1 MTDSVVPAVSC
12 RIPQEKDSFCAAAE
26 EVMHLVASGRTGRG
40 ISGLGS
46 VSAWLS
52 AVALLEKPER
62 IAVVTGFFVP
72 EKGDLVSEGA
82 VASIGPGGAAET
94 DGPPGA
100 VILGRALA
108 RLGKDVSLVTD
119 ALCAPALEACSAAV
133 GGPPVRCAACGAE
146 VLAEGPRALVFL
158 ERLGRSADGRY
169 RNMRGEDIS
178 VITPPLD
185 DAVPL
190 ARKAGI
196 PVLAIGDGGNEAGM
210 GALGEELLKAVPG
223 FAAALSVVAAD
234 VALPVDVSNWGG
246 YGLAVLLSL
255 RSGRRLGH
263 LPGEEQAMLRAL
275 VAAGAVDGVTKRC
288 ELSVDGLPL
297 LEHCRLVWRLENL
310 RIRRG
315 IEKELPE
322 GSDLER

>member
-1 MTDSVVPAVSC
+1 MTDVVISAV
-12 RIPQEKDSFCAAAE
+12 RREVQLDDAPFLAVAKDVAE
-26 EVMHLVASGRTGRG
+26 CVASGRTGRG

-46 VSAWLS
+46 VSVWRS
-52 AVALLEKPER
+52 AVALLEKSER

-72 EKGDLVSEGA
+72 EKEDASSEGVCSA
-82 VASIGPGGAAET
+82 RPRGAAET

-100 VILGRALA
+100 VILGRALV
-108 RLGKDVSLVTD
+108 RLGKEVSLVTD
-119 ALCAPALEACSAAV
+119 ALCAPALEACSTAV
-133 GGPPVRCAACGAE
+133 GGPPVRCAAAGPE
-146 VLAEGPRALVFL
+146 VLAADPRALVFL

-178 VITPPLD
+178 AITPPLD

-190 ARKAGI
+190 AREAGI

-210 GALGEELLKAVPG
+210 GALGEGLVRAVPG

-255 RSGRRLGH
+255 RSGKRLGH
-263 LPGEEQAMLRAL
+263 LPGEEQTMLRAL

-288 ELSVDGLPL
+288 ELSVDGLSL
-297 LEHCRLVWRLENL
+297 REHCRLVWRLEDL
-310 RIRRG
+310 RVRSSPGR
-315 IEKELPE
+315 
-322 GSDLER
+322 

>member
-1 MTDSVVPAVSC
+1 MTDVVISAV
-12 RIPQEKDSFCAAAE
+12 RREVQLDDAPFLAVAKDVAE
-26 EVMHLVASGRTGRG
+26 CVASGRTRRG

-46 VSAWLS
+46 VSVWRS
-52 AVALLEKPER
+52 AVALLEKSER

-72 EKGDLVSEGA
+72 EKEDASSEGVCSA
-82 VASIGPGGAAET
+82 RPRGAAET

-108 RLGKDVSLVTD
+108 RLGKDVFLVTD
-119 ALCAPALEACSAAV
+119 ALCAAALAACSAAV
-133 GGPPVRCAACGAE
+133 GGPPVRCAAVGAE
-146 VLAEGPRALVFL
+146 VLAEDPRALVFL

-178 VITPPLD
+178 AITPPLD

-190 ARKAGI
+190 AREAGI

-210 GALGEELLKAVPG
+210 GALGEGLVRAVPG

-255 RSGRRLGH
+255 RSGKRLGH

-288 ELSVDGLPL
+288 ELSVDGLSL
-297 LEHCRLVWRLENL
+297 REHCRLVWRLEEL
-310 RIRRG
+310 RVRSS
-315 IEKELPE
+315 
-322 GSDLER
+322 SDR

>member
-1 MTDSVVPAVSC
+1 MADVVVPIVRRESQLDDAQFLAVA
-12 RIPQEKDSFCAAAE
+12 KDVADC
-26 EVMHLVASGRTGRG
+26 VASGRTGRG

-62 IAVVTGFFVP
+62 IALVTGFFVP
-72 EKGDLVSEGA
+72 GKGDLVSEGP
-82 VASIGPGGAAET
+82 VASIGPRGAAET

-100 VILGRALA
+100 VILGRALV
-108 RLGKDVSLVTD
+108 RLGKEVSLVTD

-133 GGPPVRCAACGAE
+133 GGPPVRCAAAGAE
-146 VLAEGPRALVFL
+146 VLAADPRALVFL

-178 VITPPLD
+178 AITPPLD

-190 ARKAGI
+190 AREAGI

-210 GALGEELLKAVPG
+210 GALGEGLVRAVPG

-255 RSGRRLGH
+255 CSGKRLGH

-288 ELSVDGLPL
+288 ELSVDGLSL
-297 LEHCRLVWRLENL
+297 REHCRLVWRLEDL
-310 RIRRG
+310 RVRSSPGR
-315 IEKELPE
+315 
-322 GSDLER
+322 

>member
-1 MTDSVVPAVSC
+1 MIDVVVSTARPESQLDEASFLAVV
-12 RIPQEKDSFCAAAE
+12 KDVVEC
-26 EVMHLVASGRTGRG
+26 VASGRTGRG

-46 VSAWLS
+46 VSAWRS
-52 AVALLEKPER
+52 AVALLEKSER
-62 IAVVTGFFVP
+62 IAIVTGFFVP
-72 EKGDLVSEGA
+72 EKAEASSEGVCFA
-82 VASIGPGGAAET
+82 RPRGAAET

-108 RLGKDVSLVTD
+108 RLGKDVFLVTD

-133 GGPPVRCAACGAE
+133 GGPVVRCAADGAE
-146 VLAEGPRALVFL
+146 VLAEDPRALVFL

-178 VITPPLD
+178 AITPPLD
-185 DAVPL
+185 DAVDL
-190 ARKAGI
+190 ARKANV

-210 GALGEELLKAVPG
+210 GALGEGLLRAVPG

-255 RSGRRLGH
+255 RSGKRLGH
-263 LPGEEQAMLRAL
+263 IPGEEQAMLRAL

-297 LEHCRLVWRLENL
+297 REHCRLVWRLEEL
-310 RIRRG
+310 RVRSCPG
-315 IEKELPE
+315 
-322 GSDLER
+322 